1 MHPHSTHTM
10 KATMQP
16 GAPPAPTLA
25 VLEALTLADHLTIP
39 EIRTRVADGWPT
51 GKLGRTLDL
60 LRERGLIAR
69 VDTDTYCLS
78 IAGRAA
84 LRGGAAHG

>member
-60 LRERGLIAR
+60 LREQRLIER
-69 VDTDTYCLS
+69 VRIDTYAITL
-78 IAGRAA
+78 AGKVEVS
-84 LRGGAAHG
+84 RG